1 MWSSTAATVT
11 VPVLAVR
18 PAAMTSSAP
27 VCWKCLPLAGDCALA
42 VTVIVVSWLDAPLS
56 VAVTPVEPP
65 SSPMSSAPSASVTA
79 GTASSSMMAS
89 CSAGGAVAP
98 LPPVTVAVTST
109 ALSGACTSLF
119 TEVMV
124 TVPVLSVWP
133 AVMVS
138 PTFAPRL
145 KSLACAGA
153 TAAAATARI
162 ASSLAGCASRAVTV
176 AASAFSPISAGATIR
191 VTPGGPSSSKMV
203 NSLAAG
209 CDNR

>member
-1 MWSSTAATVT
+1 MVT
-11 VPVLAVR
+11 VPVLVVW
-18 PAAMTSSAP
+18 PAAMTSSVP
-27 VCWKCLPLAGDCALA
+27 VCWKCAPLAGDCALA

-56 VAVTPVEPP
+56 VAVTPVEPRA
-65 SSPMSSAPSASVTA
+65 SPIAAAPSASITA
-79 GTASSSMMAS
+79 GIASSSMMAS
-89 CSAGGAVAP
+89 CSAAGAVAP

-109 ALSGACTSLF
+109 SLFAACTSLF

-138 PTFAPRL
+138 PTLALRL

-153 TAAAATARI
+153 TGAAATVTI
-162 ASSLAGCASRAVTV
+162 ASSLAGCPSRAVTV
-176 AASAFSPISAGATIR
+176 AAATFSPISAGAMIR

-203 NSLAAG
+203 SSLAAG